1 MERIKQNPTEH
12 AWWEDAFGLAVGV
25 TVCGLG
31 LLIYRDLGLT
41 VGGTAGVALLVHYA
55 TGMSLGLSYS
65 LINLPFYLFAIL
77 KMGWQFT
84 IKTLITV
91 SALSVGVE
99 WAASMIGFARLDPW
113 LGTWVAGVLVG
124 LGLLAVFRH
133 GSSFGGSGIL
143 AAYVQDRFRIKAGY
157 VQLVFDAGVLAVAF
171 VMLEPGALFYSIV
184 SAVILNLL
192 VAVNHNRLRYVG
204 HS

>member
-1 MERIKQNPTEH
+1 
-12 AWWEDAFGLAVGV
+12 
-25 TVCGLG
+25 
-31 LLIYRDLGLT
+31 
-41 VGGTAGVALLVHYA
+41 
-55 TGMSLGLSYS
+55 
-65 LINLPFYLFAIL
+65 
-77 KMGWQFT
+77 
-84 IKTLITV
+84 
-91 SALSVGVE
+91 
-99 WAASMIGFARLDPW
+99 MIGFARLDPW

-143 AAYVQDRFRIKAGY
+143 AAYVQDRFGIKAGY